1 MATHQ
6 LKGGHPPKE
15 SVLKTWNLALRLLW
29 MVTYHPQDGH
39 SLSLGRSPSKKNMIT
54 LPTAPCSVFEARLT
68 FIFQI
73 REHIMSTVTNLPEN
87 GHPLSKYGHQSSP
100 GWSTTI
106 PRRVPHHPKE
116 SCPSSLGGSPTV
128 PRIGLHTIPMM
139 VTHQQ
144 YKANHHPQDCYHFPQ
159 HSHPSS
165 QVWSTRL
172 GV

>member
-1 MATHQ
+1 MVSW
-6 LKGGHPPKE
+6 GHPPKE

-39 SLSLGRSPSKKNMIT
+39 SLSLGRLPTIKNM
-54 LPTAPCSVFEARLT
+54 
-68 FIFQI
+68 
-73 REHIMSTVTNLPEN
+73 VTNLPED
-87 GHPLSKYGHQSSP
+87 GHPFSKYGHQPSP

-106 PRRVPHHPKE
+106 PRRVTHHPKFGHEE
-116 SCPSSLGGSPTV
+116 SCP
-128 PRIGLHTIPMM
+128 RIGSHTIPMM

>member
-6 LKGGHPPKE
+6 LKGGNPPKE

-39 SLSLGRSPSKKNMIT
+39 SLSLGRSPTIKNM
-54 LPTAPCSVFEARLT
+54 
-68 FIFQI
+68 
-73 REHIMSTVTNLPEN
+73 VTNLPED
-87 GHPLSKYGHQSSP
+87 GHPFSKYGHQPSP

-106 PRRVPHHPKE
+106 PRRVTHHPKFGHEE
-116 SCPSSLGGSPTV
+116 SCPSSLGGSTTD
-128 PRIGLHTIPMM
+128 PRIGSHTIPMM